1 MLFVLALAGPVVD
14 SRPWKGLGLG
24 LVLGLAALVG
34 SSAWAQLSRRYP
46 PPSYRA
52 HYVLHGGQVAM
63 WGNWHVEI
71 ARDVAGEY
79 RLWVAD
85 AYRRPIS
92 ADQYGG
98 RIIPDP
104 IGEPVELE
112 DSLDRSFGFAKL
124 PRKLSVVRLELD
136 LPGQQLKFRYSFDG
150 TRRPSALPEWCVPAR

>member
-1 MLFVLALAGPVVD
+1 MA
-14 SRPWKGLGLG
+14 
-24 LVLGLAALVG
+24 LGLAAMVA
-34 SSAWAQLSRRYP
+34 SSATRQLSRRYP
-46 PPSYRA
+46 PPEYRA

-92 ADQYGG
+92 AAFYGG
-98 RIIPDP
+98 RVIPDP
-104 IGEPVELE
+104 VGEAVELE
-112 DSLDRSFGFAKL
+112 DSLDESYAFAKL
-124 PRKLSVVRLELD
+124 PRNLKVVRLELD

-150 TRRPSALPEWCVPAR
+150 KRRPTALPEWCTPPSGKND